1 MSADRVNLRT
11 LAGFLDI
18 TEQRVLQLTQK
29 GIFNRGDDKLIDLRE
44 GIKNYIDYKTEAGKV
59 AIQDEESGLSFPTF
73 AERDNYYKSED
84 RRISLKKKTGELYER
99 EEVSEKIFSLIELTR
114 ETLLILPDIMERDAG
129 LNTKQIK
136 AVQKTIDKKLK
147 ALENK
152 VAKL

>member
-29 GIFNRGDDKLIDLRE
+29 GVFTRGDDKLIDLRD
-44 GIKNYIDYKTEAGKV
+44 GIQKYIAYKTDAGKV

-84 RRISLKKKTGELYER
+84 RRISLKQKVGDLYER
-99 EEVSEKIFSLIELTR
+99 EEVTEKIFSLIELTR
-114 ETLLILPDIMERDAG
+114 ETLLILPDILERDAG
-129 LNTKQIK
+129 LNVKQLK
-136 AVQKTIDKKLK
+136 AVQKTVDKKLK
-147 ALENK
+147 ALENS
-152 VAKL
+152 VRKL